1 MATLTAHYSNF
12 FDTWEGR
19 KQATA
24 TELIATIPDDE
35 IAWQILETVHRH
47 LIDTT
52 DTFDYVELSM
62 EIGGVENWRSLK
74 AGTAGYT
81 EEARAHSASFT
92 R

>member
-1 MATLTAHYSNF
+1 MATLTAHYSNW
-12 FDTWEGR
+12 FDTYEGR
-19 KQATA
+19 KGQTA

-35 IAWQILETVHRH
+35 IAYKVRETVHRH

-52 DTFDYVELSM
+52 DTFDYVELSL

-74 AGTAGYT
+74 AGTTGYT

>member
-12 FDTWEGR
+12 FDTYAGR

-24 TELIATIPDDE
+24 TELIATIPDGE
-35 IAWQILETVHRH
+35 IAWKILETVHRH

-52 DTFDYVELSM
+52 DTFDYVELSL
-62 EIGGVENWRSLK
+62 EIEGVELWRSLK

-81 EEARAHSASFT
+81 LEAKAHAESF
-92 R
+92 RR